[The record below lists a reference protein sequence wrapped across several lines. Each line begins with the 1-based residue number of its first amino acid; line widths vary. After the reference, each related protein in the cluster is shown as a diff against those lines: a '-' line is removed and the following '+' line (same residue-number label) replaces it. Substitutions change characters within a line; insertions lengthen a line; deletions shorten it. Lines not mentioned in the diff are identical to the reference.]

1 MIFLLKNKL
10 EKMNLFYID
19 AGFRTKIMYFKYL
32 KFIKY
37 YDVYVKIP
45 VFYKRYF
52 EDLYG
57 KNWRIPDKKYY
68 WEKNK
73 NKTILN

>member
-1 MIFLLKNKL
+1 ML
-10 EKMNLFYID
+10 ERKVN
-19 AGFRTKIMYFKYL
+19 
-32 KFIKY
+32 FIREPIKEAHGT
-37 YDVYVKIP
+37 VAI
-45 VFYKRYF
+45 F